1 MPRRINAA
9 APSSARTPD
18 DAHTESVEVRRFIA
32 APPRRVFD
40 AWTDANVIPQW
51 FKPGGVPLRHVE
63 LELRV
68 GGRWRMTMGTPGDR
82 ELAGW
87 GEFREIERPR
97 RIVYTWNWI
106 PDPVGR
112 ETVVTV
118 DFIERD
124 RGTEIVI
131 HHEGFPAARARD
143 QHRGGWAAC
152 LAAMAILFPDS
163 EMLQ

>member
-1 MPRRINAA
+1 
-9 APSSARTPD
+9 
-18 DAHTESVEVRRFIA
+18 VRRFIA
-32 APPRRVFD
+32 APPQRVFD
-40 AWTDANVIPQW
+40 AWTDARVIPRW
-51 FKPGGVPLRHVE
+51 FKPGGVPLRHLE
-63 LELRV
+63 IELRV
-68 GGRWRMTMGTPGDR
+68 GGRWHMTMGTPGDR

-87 GEFREIERPR
+87 GEFREIDRPR
-97 RIVYTWNWI
+97 RIVYTWNWT

-118 DFIERD
+118 DFLERD

-131 HHEGFPAARARD
+131 RHQGFPAVRARD

-163 EMLQ
+163 DTLQ